1 MYRLNPEEFIAK
13 VSRLINEQKATMI
26 VDDITYDQTDGTYD
40 AEIFTA
46 EKNKNFSKAYLAKKN
61 VQDYVF
67 ADGTADKSV
76 ERRFAEDIDLDD
88 QVVVYAKLPRGFQ
101 MPTPVGHYAPDRA
114 IAFKQGSVKHIYFI
128 AETKGTMDSLE
139 LRPIEQVKIKCA
151 KKLFQEIS
159 TADVVYGQ
167 VDSYQTLLNVMQ
179 TV

>member
-1 MYRLNPEEFIAK
+1 
-13 VSRLINEQKATMI
+13 MI

-40 AEIFTA
+40 AEIFMA
-46 EKNKNFSKAYLAKKN
+46 EKNKDFSKACLAKKN

-76 ERRFAEDIDLDD
+76 ERRFAEDMDLDD

-101 MPTPVGHYAPDRA
+101 MPAPVGHYAPDWA

-139 LRPIEQVKIKCA
+139 LRPIEQAKIKCA
-151 KKLFQEIS
+151 KKLFREIS
-159 TADVVYGQ
+159 TADVVHGQ